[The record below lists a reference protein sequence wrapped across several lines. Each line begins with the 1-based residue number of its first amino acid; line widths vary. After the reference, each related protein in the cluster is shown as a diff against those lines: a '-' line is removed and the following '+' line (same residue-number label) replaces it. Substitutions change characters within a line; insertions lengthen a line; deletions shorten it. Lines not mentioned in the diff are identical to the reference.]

1 MNKKII
7 ITTITTI
14 IITLLFII
22 AKNLIYGTDTYYIAD
37 YMPSFSM
44 KIGDT
49 IIPSN
54 SGSSD
59 GFASLAHKTTM
70 HRLVCFIIFNI
81 LFSVFYTVILF
92 KIKLYTKSSEIY
104 IEFDGFFTIS
114 ENLNEEDKKYFL
126 NVTAA
131 TILYP
136 YIRTFISNVTAFDK
150 GEAVILPIVNFA
162 DRD

>member
-7 ITTITTI
+7 ITIITTI

-44 KIGDT
+44 KIGNT
-49 IIPSN
+49 IIP
-54 SGSSD
+54 GSSD

-70 HRLVCFIIFNI
+70 HRLFCFIIFNI

-92 KIKLYTKSSEIY
+92 KIKLYTTKRDLIY
-104 IEFDGFFTIS
+104 TLIVF
-114 ENLNEEDKKYFL
+114 
-126 NVTAA
+126 
-131 TILYP
+131 
-136 YIRTFISNVTAFDK
+136 
-150 GEAVILPIVNFA
+150 ILPLIICYVLIYSQLGCTY
-162 DRD
+162 